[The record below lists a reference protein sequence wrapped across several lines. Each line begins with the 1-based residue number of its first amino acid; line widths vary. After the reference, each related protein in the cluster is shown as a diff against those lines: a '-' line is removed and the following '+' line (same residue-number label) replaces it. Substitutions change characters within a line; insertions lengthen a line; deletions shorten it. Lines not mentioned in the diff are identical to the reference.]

1 MLVPRGG
8 RAGRTT
14 TVPKF
19 FWAGLLAGAATAL
32 LTPVVTRW
40 IARRGWI
47 DRPGPRRVHKG
58 RVPTGAGIAMVAA
71 FWLAA
76 SLYVRPFGQWTG
88 LFLGSL
94 LIAAVGFWDDGAN
107 LKPWQKLLGQ
117 VAAAALL
124 VAGGTRIEF
133 VTNPL
138 GGMVY
143 IGWWGVPL
151 TIFWVT
157 ALTNGMNF
165 IDGLDGLTAGISAIA
180 AVPLLVIAGQR
191 GHDDVVLLTVCLL
204 GVALGFLRYNF
215 HPARVFMGDAG
226 AMFLGFML
234 GAISVEGALKGAA
247 TMTLS
252 IPLLTFGLPL
262 FDTVCAV
269 IRRRWNGRPIYEA
282 DAGHVHHRLLQ
293 LGFSHRRAVVFLYF
307 VSALLGAVALLLQKV
322 PVEMRPYM
330 MLPVIAGLAV
340 GGHRLRI
347 FDDRPAMETTP
358 SDVGEKG
365 GGGPTPRSSP
375 GASY

>member
-1 MLVPRGG
+1 
-8 RAGRTT
+8 
-14 TVPKF
+14 
-19 FWAGLLAGAATAL
+19 
-32 LTPVVTRW
+32 
-40 IARRGWI
+40 
-47 DRPGPRRVHKG
+47 
-58 RVPTGAGIAMVAA
+58 MVAA

-76 SLYVRPFGQWTG
+76 SLYVRPIGQWTG

-143 IGWWGVPL
+143 IGWWGIPL

-180 AVPLLVIAGQR
+180 AVPLLIIAGQR

-322 PVEMRPYM
+322 PLEMRPYM